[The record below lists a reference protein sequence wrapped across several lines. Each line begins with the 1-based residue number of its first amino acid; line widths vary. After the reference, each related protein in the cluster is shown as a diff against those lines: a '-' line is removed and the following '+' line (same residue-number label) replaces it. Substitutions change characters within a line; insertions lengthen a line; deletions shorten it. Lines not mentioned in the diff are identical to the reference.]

1 MAPYVNENAITI
13 IGICLLIGAMAKSSQ
28 VGLHIWLP
36 MAMEGPTPV
45 SALIHAATMVTAG
58 VYLLIRSSPLIEYSS
73 TVLLICL
80 WLGAITTVFSSLIG
94 LFQQDIKKIIAYST
108 MSQLAREYTTHLS
121 IFRHQTICVEA
132 IHNTI
137 IIANSQITK
146 ARDYLYDNHYNF
158 KFFNSSTIIRLYQ
171 YLISVLIRWKFDI
184 IILIN
189 YLIHY
194 VFCNYTSEGLIY
206 DAKLSISTPYTLE
219 GLGFCTG
226 PMDVAS
232 PSPASLQKIFE
243 PNQINPYYI
252 TGFTDAEGCFLI
264 NVRPNSKMKIGY
276 SVELVFKIALHVK
289 DKVLIEN
296 IRNYFNVGTVT
307 YRGSDCIQYWV
318 GSLKDLQVIVQHFEN
333 YPLISQKWSDYQLFK
348 QVMDLMKGREHLTQ
362 EGLQKIVSRKAV
374 LNNSLPKELKIAFP
388 DTVPVIRPQLSN
400 QIIPDPHWISG
411 FVDGEGCFF
420 IALNSSSN
428 KVGGT
433 VQLKFLVAQH
443 SRDTLLLKSFVNY
456 FNCGNYY
463 FKHSGEAVEFVV
475 SKFKDIHEKILPFFE
490 KYPLIGS
497 KSRDFTDFYKAAQL
511 IKSKVHLELGGLE
524 KIKQIKR
531 TMNKSREVKIGYTI
545 MSKVNKR
552 SYSTVRD
559 INNQMDNQKI
569 FHEWLGGYID
579 ANGQFILTKKGYPSL
594 KLVAT
599 IKDKSALYKIRHKY
613 GGSIRSISGSKAL
626 KYKLQNKKALISL
639 VEDVNG
645 SIRNPAR
652 MLQLNKICVK
662 YNIKLKEPLS
672 LTFSNGWFSGFID
685 GDGSIHIDENSG
697 QLIISVTQKNNYL
710 LNPLQILYGGRIT
723 ILSSKEAFKYTIFR
737 KKEILNLVN
746 NYFQFYPLRS
756 CKAARLNLINTYY
769 LYCDHRFLNVNK
781 LEKFNQW
788 IEFKN
793 QWDKL

>member
-1 MAPYVNENAITI
+1 MLFLFWLIYNHV
-13 IGICLLIGAMAKSSQ
+13 LLGNSQ
-28 VGLHIWLP
+28 HKC
-36 MAMEGPTPV
+36 
-45 SALIHAATMVTAG
+45 TAG

-73 TVLLICL
+73 TILLICL

-94 LFQQDIKKIIAYST
+94 LFQQDIKKVIAYST
-108 MSQLAREYTTHLS
+108 MSQLAREYTSHSS
-121 IFRHQTICVEA
+121 IFRHQTICAKA
-132 IHNTI
+132 INIII

-146 ARDYLYDNHYNF
+146 ARDYFQNNHYNF
-158 KFFNSSTIIRLYQ
+158 KFFNSSTIIRLFQ
-171 YLISVLIRWKFDI
+171 QFMSVLIRWKFEI
-184 IILIN
+184 IILRN

-194 VFCNYTSEGLIY
+194 VTASGRVSVVKDVARNFCNYTSEGLIC
-206 DAKLSISTPYTLE
+206 DVKSSISTPYTLK
-219 GLGFCTG
+219 GLGFCTLVD

-232 PSPASLQKIFE
+232 PSRQKIFE
-243 PNQINPYYI
+243 PNQINPYFI

-289 DKVLIEN
+289 DKVLVEN

-318 GSLKDLQVIVQHFEN
+318 GSLKDLQVIVHHFDN

-348 QVMDLMKGREHLTQ
+348 QVVDLMKGREHLTQ
-362 EGLQKIVSRKAV
+362 EGLQKIVSIKAV

-400 QIIPDPHWISG
+400 QMIPDPHWISG

-433 VQLKFLVAQH
+433 VQWKFLVAQH

-497 KSRDFTDFYKAAQL
+497 KSIDFTDFYKAAQL
-511 IKSKVHLELGGLE
+511 IKSKVHLELEGLE
-524 KIKQIKR
+524 KIKQIKL
-531 TMNKSREVKIGYTI
+531 TMNKSREVKIGSSTTN

-552 SYSTVRD
+552 FYSTVRD
-559 INNQMDNQKI
+559 FNNEMEELAPPKI
-569 FHEWLGGYID
+569 FQEWLGGYID
-579 ANGQFILTKKGYPSL
+579 ANGQFILTKKGSPSL

-599 IKDKSALYKIRHKY
+599 IKDKSALYKIKHKY
-613 GGSIRSISGSKAL
+613 GGSIKSISGSKAL

-645 SIRNPAR
+645 SIRNPTR

-672 LTFSNGWFSGFID
+672 LTFSNGWFSGFLD

-697 QLIISVTQKNNYL
+697 QLIISVTQKNKYL

-723 ILSSKEAFKYTIFR
+723 ILSSKEAFQYTIFR

-746 NYFQFYPLRS
+746 NYFKIYPLRS

-769 LYCDHRFLNVNK
+769 LYCDHRFLNVNQ